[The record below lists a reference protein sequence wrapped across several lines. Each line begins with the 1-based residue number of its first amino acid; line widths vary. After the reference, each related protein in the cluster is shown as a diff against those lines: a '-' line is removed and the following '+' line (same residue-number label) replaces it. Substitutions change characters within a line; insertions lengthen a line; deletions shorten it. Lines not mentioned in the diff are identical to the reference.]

1 MNPLVV
7 LLGVSGSG
15 KTTVGELLARELGV
29 PFADADDLHS
39 QANLDKMAAGHPLDD
54 DDRRPWL
61 RKVGQV
67 LSRADADG
75 LGLVIA
81 CSALKRSYRSAIL
94 AEEPRTR
101 FVLLDGA
108 RELLE
113 KRLAHRE
120 GHFMPASLLDSQLA
134 TLEPLEPDEPGVT
147 VSIDQTPEA
156 IALEA
161 ARELRNHTGMP
172 PL

>member
-15 KTTVGELLARELGV
+15 KSTVGELLARELGV
-29 PFADADDLHS
+29 PFEDADDLHP

-61 RKVGQV
+61 RRVGQV

-75 LGLVIA
+75 TGLVIA
-81 CSALKRSYRSAIL
+81 CSALKRAYRDAIL

-101 FVLLDGA
+101 FVLLDGP

-113 KRLAHRE
+113 ERLARRE

-134 TLEPLEPDEPGVT
+134 TLEPLEADEPGVT

-156 IALEA
+156 IAIEA
-161 ARELRNHTGMP
+161 ARALGDSAGVP

>member
-1 MNPLVV
+1 MNPLVL

-15 KTTVGELLARELGV
+15 KSTVGELLARELGV
-29 PFADADDLHS
+29 PFEDADDLHP
-39 QANLDKMAAGHPLDD
+39 QANLDKMAAGRPLDD
-54 DDRRPWL
+54 DDRWPWL
-61 RKVGQV
+61 REVGQV

-75 LGLVIA
+75 TGLVIA

-94 AEEPRTR
+94 AEESRTR
-101 FVLLDGA
+101 FVLLDGP

-134 TLEPLEPDEPGVT
+134 TLEPLDADEPGVT
-147 VSIDQTPEA
+147 VSIDQPPEV
-156 IALEA
+156 IALES
-161 ARELRNHTGMP
+161 ARALHDLAGMP